1 MLKFSASRAPYH
13 QDSCHFVTVVAN
25 TCRAKTGII
34 TIFCVT
40 GCKFL
45 LCNLLSSVWGGLL
58 LYFVLG
64 ELAPVLQFFSDS
76 ALFLLCPTDVIL
88 LDNVFKQSTQK
99 IYFIVEI

>member
-1 MLKFSASRAPYH
+1 VLKFSASRAPYH

-25 TCRAKTGII
+25 NCRAKTGII

-40 GCKFL
+40 GCKFI
-45 LCNLLSSVWGGLL
+45 LCNLFSFVGGGLL

-64 ELAPVLQFFSDS
+64 ELAPVLELFSDS
-76 ALFLLCPTDVIL
+76 AIFLLCPTDVIL